1 MNRGTEYLIGWIL
14 CLIISIAF
22 MIINKRISAGVIA
35 SFVLFIVGIVQAIR
49 LR

>member
-1 MNRGTEYLIGWIL
+1 MTNRIL
-14 CLIISIAF
+14 PKPLPKISIAF
-22 MIINKRISAGVIA
+22 MIINKKISTGVIA